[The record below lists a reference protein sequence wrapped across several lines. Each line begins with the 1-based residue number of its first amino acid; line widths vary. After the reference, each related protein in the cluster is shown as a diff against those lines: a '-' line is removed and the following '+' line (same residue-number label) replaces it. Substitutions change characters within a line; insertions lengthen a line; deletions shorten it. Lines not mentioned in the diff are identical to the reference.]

1 MILHNI
7 SKHLLVFSLA
17 VVFQAWT
24 TVAECIPEAGISR
37 CVNVEMHFEVEYLT
51 RGITKTSEYRRSRT
65 RSRGYKEYMDEQGS
79 SLSEAIQREK
89 SISNYNRRMSDISS
103 AHANSEAQSTSASIE
118 VSGYGVTA
126 AASFSHAT
134 ESAEAR
140 SQAEAQEAVTQASN
154 AMKFATEL
162 NKQLNRKN
170 GWATDEEVEEE
181 YESNSTIVYQGG
193 RFQVWRR
200 VEIDLNIDGQSISEI
215 ETRYVLDFT
224 TAPSPTELFDLAKNY
239 LKLFIL
245 EDANAI
251 LDLSVYTVSAT
262 MLVPLPSYERP
273 DVLSELRRS
282 IIQQNT
288 DCLYA
293 IDQPDS
299 QSITRLATIDHALNE
314 QNNRLSA
321 IDLLNTQQNGRLTS
335 IDSENLLQDNQI
347 TSMQTSEDESTK
359 RVYFSANLVRKME
372 HQGTVIFNLVEES
385 EGGGY
390 NRNSGRFIAPANAG
404 GVYEFSCEMYNGSLD
419 DDYRIRLV
427 KTHKNVYHAGSR
439 YHEWLREGI
448 SKGKK
453 SQSFTISYITHLNPG
468 DEVWVILSEGKL
480 YGDSQTHWNYF
491 SGKLIYADA

>member
-103 AHANSEAQSTSASIE
+103 AHANSEAQSNSASIS

-126 AASFSHAT
+126 DASFSHAT
-134 ESAEAR
+134 DSSEER
-140 SQAEAQEAVTQASN
+140 SNAEAQEAVTEASN

-170 GWATDEEVEEE
+170 TWATDEEVEEE
-181 YESNSTIVYQGG
+181 YESSSEIEYQGG
-193 RFQVWRR
+193 RFQVWRK
-200 VEIDLNIDGQSISEI
+200 VESDLIIDGQSISEV
-215 ETRYVLDFT
+215 ETQYVLDFE
-224 TAPSPTELFDLAKNY
+224 TAPTSTELFDLAKDY

-245 EDANAI
+245 EDANMT
-251 LDLSVYTVSAT
+251 LDLSVYTVSAM
-262 MLVPLPSYERP
+262 MLVPLQNYEHP
-273 DVLSELRRS
+273 DVLSELRQS

-288 DCLYA
+288 DALLA
-293 IDQPDS
+293 IEQQDL
-299 QSITRLATIDHALNE
+299 QSSTRFATIDHALNE

-321 IDLLNTQQNGRLTS
+321 IDLLNTHQNDRLTTIES
-335 IDSENLLQDNQI
+335 KNLLQNNQI
-347 TSMQTSEDESTK
+347 TSMQTNGDESDK
-359 RVYFSANLVRKME
+359 KVWFSANLNKKME
-372 HQGTVIFNLVEES
+372 HHGPIMFNTVEES

-390 NRNSGRFIAPANAG
+390 NPNSGRFTAPANAG
-404 GVYEFSCEMYNGSLD
+404 GVYEFSCEVYNGNLENN
-419 DDYRIRLV
+419 YQIRLV
-427 KTHKNVYHAGSR
+427 KSNTRGHHI
-439 YHEWLREGI
+439 WLREGI
-448 SKGKK
+448 SRGKK
-453 SQSFTISYITHLNPG
+453 YQSFTISYITHLNPG
-468 DEVWVILSEGKL
+468 DQAWCILSDGRL
-480 YGDSQTHWNYF
+480 FGGSQTNWNYF